1 MERWDNYAIAA
12 QNARQL
18 FLYYD
23 AQQLARKLNT
33 QVTEDHLYT
42 RLFGENYRIH
52 RTTCSIQRFHRDAWI
67 DANSFNEALTLLDLV
82 CDSREDRCISG
93 KWLNMSA
100 FGLQFHQNLTESRDL
115 WADELEKEPELLK
128 KACEALGG
136 TPFPHGDIAYA
147 IEVFDGLKLVLQLWL
162 GDDEFPAQ
170 VRWLWDANAKQ
181 YIKYETMYYAIG
193 LLKIRLKEEMEAD

>member
-18 FLYYD
+18 FLDYD

-42 RLFGENYRIH
+42 RLLGETYRIH

-115 WADELEKEPELLK
+115 WAEELEKQPELLK